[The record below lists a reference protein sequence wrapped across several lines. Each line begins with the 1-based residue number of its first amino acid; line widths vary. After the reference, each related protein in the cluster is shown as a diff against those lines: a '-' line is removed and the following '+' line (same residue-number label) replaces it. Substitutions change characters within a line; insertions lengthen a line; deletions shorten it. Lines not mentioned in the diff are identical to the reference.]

1 MGYARAGSSP
11 AFGTI
16 KKNWPQSVK
25 IAAFFVVQLKNINYQ
40 REPQVY
46 PSWTI
51 GVERENFL
59 TISLPDGY

>member
-1 MGYARAGSSP
+1 
-11 AFGTI
+11 
-16 KKNWPQSVK
+16 
-25 IAAFFVVQLKNINYQ
+25 VVQLKNINYQ